1 MNWKQMEEEVI
12 SDVRDILIAAQT
24 VSSNVPD
31 ARPAAIIAVVQWQ
44 GKQIGAIVFAKID
57 EDADSLTGMS
67 HLPKVSDW
75 KTVPPGIFRA
85 HSDETTV
92 LENMPLYYYVIADTD
107 DKERRAVC
115 LPKRFT
121 GSRIG
126 CVNNAKQIT
135 EIADYLGVAGLL
147 RLEVRR

>member
-57 EDADSLTGMS
+57 EDADSLTGLS
-67 HLPKVSDW
+67 YLPKVSDW

-85 HSDETTV
+85 HSDCR
-92 LENMPLYYYVIADTD
+92 LPG
-107 DKERRAVC
+107 RR
-115 LPKRFT
+115 
-121 GSRIG
+121 
-126 CVNNAKQIT
+126 
-135 EIADYLGVAGLL
+135 GLL